1 MKKIYLLLCVLLFS
15 TATTFSQTAF
25 QRVKTIL
32 QTNCDGS
39 GCHGGSLPG
48 FNVNAS
54 DTDLRSALVGV
65 SPLNPTAAS
74 KGHKL
79 VDPGYPSRSFLL
91 RKIAHNLDN
100 DDLGLD
106 AAEGAAMPSA
116 RPKLPDAD
124 IELVRQWI
132 LFGATISNPSL
143 PNGYSGINY
152 QNIEKYYNGEAK
164 PRIAKPAAPPV
175 GEGFQVKMGP
185 IFFSPREEVE
195 YFQKYDLNLPDTIE
209 VTRLELF
216 MNDESHHYILRK
228 FLPGTKQNWP
238 AALVPL
244 EVQTAFDQDKG
255 YVMAWQ
261 DNGDIQLPQTTAYK
275 WEPESALDLNF
286 HMFNY
291 HDSVLVG
298 DVYLNVYTQ
307 PKGTAEFEMKS
318 DLIPNVTL
326 FMQPSPTTVHKF
338 RNTWNKNN
346 ISIWSLTSHTHSR
359 GIDYDIYT
367 RNIDGSIGMQLYE
380 GFEKDGINYGFYDW
394 EHPPMQIFEPMFYL
408 DPSQYS
414 GLIDS
419 AKYINNTNS
428 IMTWGFTTD
437 REMMLYYVQYVDG
450 VFDASTSVEEI
461 TADNN
466 NEYFNVYPNPFSSYT
481 QIHYTLDKEAD
492 VNLEVYDIT
501 GRKVK
506 TFANTRFQPGKY
518 SYTFESESNNDAV
531 YLIKLTI
538 NGKSTFR
545 KVVQM

>member
-1 MKKIYLLLCVLLFS
+1 MKKIYFSLSIILLS
-15 TATTFSQTAF
+15 ISTTFAQTTF

-48 FNVNAS
+48 FNVNG
-54 DTDLRSALVGV
+54 TDAALHAALVGV

-74 KGHKL
+74 KGDKL
-79 VDPGYPSRSFLL
+79 IDPGYPARSFLL
-91 RKIAHNLDN
+91 RKMAHNLDN

-116 RPKLPDAD
+116 RPKLPDAE

-132 LFGATISNPSL
+132 LFGATINNPTL
-143 PNGYSGINY
+143 PNGYSGVNY
-152 QNIEKYYNGEAK
+152 SNIQKYYNGEAK
-164 PRIAKPAAPPV
+164 PRITRPAPPAP

-185 IFFSPREEVE
+185 IFFGPREEVE

-209 VTRLELF
+209 VTRLDMF
-216 MNDESHHYILRK
+216 MNDESHHFILRK
-228 FLPGTKQNWP
+228 FLPGTKDNWP

-244 EVQTAFDQDKG
+244 DVQTAFDQDKG

-261 DNGDIQLPQTTAYK
+261 DNQDIDLPAQTAYR
-275 WEPESALDLNF
+275 WQPESALDLNF

-298 DVYLNVYTQ
+298 DVYLNIYTQ
-307 PKGTAEFEMKS
+307 PKGTAKYEMKS
-318 DLIPNVTL
+318 DLIPNVTI
-326 FMQPSPTTVHKF
+326 FMTPSPTTIHRF
-338 RNTWNKNN
+338 RNTWIKNN

-367 RNIDGSIGMQLYE
+367 RNLDGSVGIQLYE

-394 EHPPMQIFEPMFYL
+394 EHPPMRIFEPMFYL
-408 DPSQYS
+408 DPAMYS

-419 AKYINNTNS
+419 AKYINNTNG

-437 REMMLYYVQYVDG
+437 REMMLYYVQYIDG
-450 VFDASTSVEEI
+450 EFETSTSVEEVI
-461 TADNN
+461 AKNN
-466 NEYFNVYPNPFSSYT
+466 DMFNVYPNPFSNRT
-481 QIHYTLDKEAD
+481 QIHYTLTQEAE
-492 VNLEVYDIT
+492 VNLEVYDLT

-506 TFANTRFQPGKY
+506 TFANTRFQPGTY
-518 SYTFESESNNDAV
+518 NYTFENETENNGV

-538 NGKSTFR
+538 DGKSTFR
-545 KVVQM
+545 KVVKM